1 MRRRDM
7 LLGAMGATLAGLMP
21 RAPHAQGNWPD
32 RPIRLIVP
40 YLPAGGTDV
49 ISREIAGRLG
59 AATGWSLVVDNRPG
73 AGGNI
78 GLDAVAKAAPDGYTV
93 GMGQASN
100 LAINPALYPKMP
112 YDPLRDFEFVS
123 TVASQPSVL
132 VVAKG
137 APYRTVADIVAAAKA
152 KRGGLTAVNAGNGTV
167 GHLAGELLALRIGA
181 ELVAVP
187 YRGAAPVVTDLL
199 AGRVDLFFA
208 NPLAVQGTLES
219 GDLRAIAVTS
229 ATRMRTLP
237 NVPTVAEA
245 GYEGFEAVN
254 WTGLVAPA
262 RTPAPV
268 VEYLNRALNAA
279 LAEPAVRSKL
289 LEAGVEAKG
298 DSPAQLGQLLTSE
311 AEKWRAV
318 IERAGIE
325 KQ

>member
-1 MRRRDM
+1 MHRRDM
-7 LLGAMGATLAGLMP
+7 LLGATLAGLLP
-21 RAPHAQGNWPD
+21 RAPRAQGNWPD

-40 YLPAGGTDV
+40 YPPAGGTDV

-59 AATGWSLVVDNRPG
+59 TATGWSIVVDNRPG

-78 GLDAVAKAAPDGYTV
+78 GLDAVAKAAPDGYTI

-100 LAINPALYPKMP
+100 LAINPALYPRMP

-123 TVASQPSVL
+123 TVASQPNVL

-137 APYRTVADIVAAAKA
+137 APYRTVADVVAAAKA
-152 KRGGLTAVNAGNGTV
+152 KRGGLTAGNAGNGTV
-167 GHLAGELLALRIGA
+167 GHLAGELLALRTGA

-187 YRGAAPVVTDLL
+187 YKGAAPVVTDLL

-237 NVPTVAEA
+237 DVPTVAEA
-245 GYEGFEAVN
+245 GYAGFQAVN

-262 RTPAPV
+262 RTPTATVARLNEEIRKTLRQDEV
-268 VEYLNRALNAA
+268 VARLAAEGSEPMGSTPEEFRAFLV
-279 LAEPAVRSKL
+279 AEH
-289 LEAGVEAKG
+289 
-298 DSPAQLGQLLTSE
+298 
-311 AEKWRAV
+311 EKWGKVVRDARV
-318 IERAGIE
+318 
-325 KQ
+325 QLD